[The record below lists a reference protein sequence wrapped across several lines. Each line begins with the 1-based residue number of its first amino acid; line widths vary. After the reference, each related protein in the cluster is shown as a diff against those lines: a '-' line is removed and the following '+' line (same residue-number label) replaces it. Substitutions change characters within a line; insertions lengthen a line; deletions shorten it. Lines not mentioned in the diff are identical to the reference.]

1 MSAEKVPTLSGAMPS
16 FEMFMTAWEN
26 FSEKDARL
34 SKWTSVGVGKAVEY
48 YNKMDETHAYVIAMC
63 EFKQCFPAPHVFTD
77 CCQSLTHSYRW
88 GGSKITGRPNSWS
101 GLRLL

>member
-16 FEMFMTAWEN
+16 FEMFMTAWEH

-34 SKWTSVGVGKAVEY
+34 SKWTSVGIEWAVKY

-63 EFKQCFPAPHVFTD
+63 EFEQCFPTLHVFTD
-77 CCQSLTHSYRW
+77 CCQSLTHIYGW
-88 GGSKITGRPNSWS
+88 GISEITGRSNS
-101 GLRLL
+101 